1 VFITVTAQNSKVT
14 AGKHEEEI
22 NIMRQ
27 TLIATKHI
35 NIKKTCQ

>member
-1 VFITVTAQNSKVT
+1 MTVTAQTSKVT
-14 AGKHEEEI
+14 ARNHEEEI